1 MISLNEILLIT
12 PELFIVGFSLIIL
25 LSDLIFGSKFRSS
38 DIASLG
44 ILASLIIT
52 ILLFSGVIKIN
63 DISKEINNEGE
74 LINFLVKDF
83 KEDHKDINKYSS
95 LIDKLSQ
102 KSRIE
107 ITRLYKNVKIKH
119 D

>member
-12 PELFIVGFSLIIL
+12 PELFIVGFSLIL

-52 ILLFSGVIKIN
+52 ILLFLGVI
-63 DISKEINNEGE
+63 
-74 LINFLVKDF
+74 VKVD
-83 KEDHKDINKYSS
+83 
-95 LIDKLSQ
+95 
-102 KSRIE
+102 
-107 ITRLYKNVKIKH
+107 NVQVFQS
-119 D
+119 